1 VTRTT
6 TALAVA
12 AAALAV
18 GLAASGC
25 TGGTASGGG
34 SSSSSATGGSTAAP
48 SPSPTTAPV
57 RADATDSAPP
67 PRPSPTAVGLGLA
80 ADERYTGG
88 DGGLSWEVELPV
100 FTTGPA
106 DAVNRKVRASADFG
120 ARAAGEAGVLEVSGR
135 SRVVTNDGRTV
146 QVRIALGDAAAA
158 DPGAVVAV
166 TTVAL
171 TADDA
176 SPVFLEQQL
185 ADPGTAWAELVQQA
199 GAAAA
204 ADGFTN
210 ERPLEATAAQFADWQ
225 TSESG
230 LELSFQ
236 HGEYGPGAPL
246 VLVPWSVV
254 EPLLTPEG
262 QALLAP

>member
-1 VTRTT
+1 MPDP
-6 TALAVA
+6 
-12 AAALAV
+12 
-18 GLAASGC
+18 
-25 TGGTASGGG
+25 
-34 SSSSSATGGSTAAP
+34 SA
-48 SPSPTTAPV
+48 TTAPV

-67 PRPSPTAVGLGLA
+67 PRPSPTADGLGLA
-80 ADERYTGG
+80 ADELYTGG

-120 ARAAGEAGVLEVSGR
+120 ARAAGEAGALEVSGR

-146 QVRIALGDAAAA
+146 QVRIALSDAAAA
-158 DPGAVVAV
+158 DPDAVVAV

-204 ADGFTN
+204 ADGFTS

-236 HGEYGPGAPL
+236 HGEYGPGAAL

-262 QALLAP
+262 EALLAP